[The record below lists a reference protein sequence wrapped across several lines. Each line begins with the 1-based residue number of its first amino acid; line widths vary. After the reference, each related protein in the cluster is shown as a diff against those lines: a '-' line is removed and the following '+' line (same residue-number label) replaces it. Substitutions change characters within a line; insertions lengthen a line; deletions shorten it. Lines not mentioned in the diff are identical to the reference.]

1 MVKAVVVGSGPNGL
15 AGAVR
20 LAQHGVEVTVLEA
33 SDRLGGGART
43 TEEPVTGTLHDR
55 CSAVHPT
62 AVLSPFL
69 RTLGL
74 ERYGLRW
81 RHPEVMLAHPLDD
94 GTAAV
99 MRGTAEETAAGL
111 PGEDGARWLKAFGP
125 LAAHVESTAD
135 DLLGPL
141 LRWPSH
147 PVHLARFGL
156 RAAPPAALM
165 RRWWRSPAT
174 QSLFLGVAAHVM
186 HDLHA
191 PMTSSVAAM
200 LIAAGH
206 RFGWPVAEGGSQAIT
221 DALTA
226 LLLDLGGKTVTGTG
240 VESSSDLPDADVVL
254 LDTAPSAAVR
264 ILGDRIPP
272 RVRRAYG
279 RWRHGPAAF
288 KVDFA
293 VRGGVPWS
301 NAACGAA
308 GTVHLGGGPDEVL
321 RTAREVHRG
330 TMPAAPFVLVG
341 QQYLADPSRSAGD
354 VHPVWAYAHVPR
366 GHAGDATTAIIGQIE
381 RFAPGFGERIVA
393 HSVKDPAELE
403 RGNANYVGGNIL
415 TGADDPFQLVFRPR
429 LTPHPYD
436 TGVPGVYLCSA
447 ATPPGAGVHGMGG
460 YHAAGRALATLG
472 TRAGRTA
479 TSWPRRRAGA

>member
-43 TEEPVTGTLHDR
+43 TEKLVAGTLHDE

-69 RTLGL
+69 RGLGL

-94 GTAAV
+94 GTSAV
-99 MRGTAEETAAGL
+99 LRGTAEETASGL
-111 PGEDGARWLKAFGP
+111 PAGDGERWLRAFGP
-125 LAAHVESTAD
+125 LAAHVETTAD

-156 RAAPPAALM
+156 RAVPPAALM
-165 RRWWRSPAT
+165 RRWWRAPAT

-186 HDLHA
+186 HDLRA

-206 RFGWPVAEGGSQAIT
+206 RFGWPVAEGGSQAVT

-226 LLLDLGGKTVTGTG
+226 LLRDLGGTTVTGTR
-240 VESSSDLPDADVVL
+240 VESTSDLPEADVLL
-254 LDTAPSAAVR
+254 LDTAPSAAAA
-264 ILGDRIPP
+264 ILGDRLPP
-272 RVRRAYG
+272 RVRRAYR

-293 VRGGVPWS
+293 VRGGVPWRD
-301 NAACGAA
+301 ADCRAA

-321 RTAREVHRG
+321 RTARDVHRG
-330 TMPAAPFVLVG
+330 RMPVAPFVLVG
-341 QQYLADPSRSAGD
+341 QQYLADPTRSAGD

-366 GHAGDATTAIIGQIE
+366 GHDGDATAAIIGQIE
-381 RFAPGFGERIVA
+381 RFAPGFAGRVVA
-393 HSVKDPAELE
+393 HSAKDPAELA

-415 TGADDPFQLVFRPR
+415 TGANDPFQLVFRPR
-429 LTPHPYD
+429 PTSRPYD
-436 TGVPGVYLCSA
+436 TGVPGTYLCSA

-460 YHAAGRALATLG
+460 YHAAGRALEHLRLARTVRG
-472 TRAGRTA
+472 TAA
-479 TSWPRRRAGA
+479 